1 MTRMSAVKRR
11 LLRAMLRRQL
21 QRTSAHG
28 VRSLDKSRCGRS
40 LLHMSLV
47 SALLVVA
54 DGCKMFSPNAGS
66 LAEEAEARRV
76 IEGPMEGYRPEGRAA
91 ESRSKPQAFWDRIT
105 GRNRH
110 DVAKARAEYALGDEL
125 FNKAKDLE
133 GEERTDAFRA
143 AAAKYKNAAENWRS
157 SALEQDALLMMGES
171 YFFAEDYYKSEQAYA
186 KLVKEYPRNRYLDHV
201 GSRRFE
207 IADYWLKE
215 DGQLHKPF
223 YMVNLTNN
231 RLPLNDTSGHGRRV
245 LEKMR
250 LDDPT
255 GKHTDDATMRLAV
268 ASFQKGD
275 YETAADT
282 FSDLRVT
289 YPDSEHQFQAQFLEL
304 QSLLASYQGPLYSS
318 VPLTDAEK
326 RAKQILRQFPKD
338 AQENQKEL
346 NLALAKIHYLKAERY
361 WEQAEFRRKRQ
372 ESAAARYYLE
382 RIADEYKDT
391 PFAELA
397 KANLEKLK
405 DRPDDPPQ
413 YFAPLVKLFPDRGAA
428 RPWLQ
433 NTGNSK

>member
-11 LLRAMLRRQL
+11 LLRAMLRTQL
-21 QRTSAHG
+21 T
-28 VRSLDKSRCGRS
+28 GRS
-40 LLHMSLV
+40 LLGVSLV
-47 SALLVVA
+47 GTSLLTA
-54 DGCKMFSPNAGS
+54 SGCKMLSPRAGS

-76 IEGPMEGYRPEGRAA
+76 IDGENGIFLPEGRSA
-91 ESRSKPQAFWDRIT
+91 EKQSKPQAFWDRIT

-110 DVAKARAEYALGDEL
+110 DVPKARAEYAMADEL

-133 GEERTDAFRA
+133 GEERVNAFRA
-143 AAAKYKNAAENWRS
+143 AADKYKKAADNWRS

-171 YFFAEDYYKSEQAYA
+171 YFFAEEFYKSEQAYA

-201 GSRRFE
+201 GARRFE

-215 DGQLHKPF
+215 DGVEHKPF
-223 YMVNLTNN
+223 YMVNFTND
-231 RLPLNDTSGHGRRV
+231 RLPLNDTGGHGRRV

-318 VPLTDAEK
+318 VPLTDADK
-326 RAKQILRQFPKD
+326 RAKQIVRQFPKE
-338 AQENQKEL
+338 ANENQKEL

-372 ESAAARYYLE
+372 ENAAARYYLE
-382 RIADEYKDT
+382 RIVKDYTDT
-391 PFAELA
+391 PFGDLA
-397 KANLEKLK
+397 KTNLEKLRDK
-405 DRPDDPPQ
+405 PDDPPQ

-433 NTGNSK
+433 NTGETQ